1 MIGSDLSEFISK
13 IRNEM
18 GKQELVEKLNEHGI
32 LVHIEDGVVMLLVSE
47 KEYRKPTQ
55 ITNLIKELGYKESWG
70 MKPEQSQLSL
80 IPDSTIPN
88 MTGKTNTLQ
97 Q

>member
-1 MIGSDLSEFISK
+1 MEK
-13 IRNEM
+13 
-18 GKQELVEKLNEHGI
+18 KELVEKLNEQGI
-32 LVHIEDGVVMLLVSE
+32 LANIEDGVVMLLVSE

-80 IPDSTIPN
+80 IPDST
-88 MTGKTNTLQ
+88 TENTT
-97 Q
+97 

>member
-1 MIGSDLSEFISK
+1 MEK
-13 IRNEM
+13 
-18 GKQELVEKLNEHGI
+18 KELVEKLNDQGI
-32 LVHIEDGVVMLLVSE
+32 LADIEDGVVMLLVSE

-70 MKPEQSQLSL
+70 MKPEQESLSL
-80 IPDSTIPN
+80 PTQDSTIQN

-97 Q
+97 

>member
-1 MIGSDLSEFISK
+1 MEK
-13 IRNEM
+13 
-18 GKQELVEKLNEHGI
+18 KELVEKLNDQGI
-32 LVHIEDGVVMLLVSE
+32 LADIEDGVVMLLVSE

-70 MKPEQSQLSL
+70 MKPEQASLSL
-80 IPDSTIPN
+80 PTQDSTIQN

-97 Q
+97 